1 MLRLVVICFFIILK
15 TSFVFSQSLQF
26 YEEALFFEIRDG
38 YFEVDG
44 QYYFRNSGNRDIH
57 QILFYPFPLD
67 EMLGEIDS
75 VFITDVGGFE
85 EDLIINQTEKGVS
98 FRLSIEAGKEKIYRI
113 YYRQRTPNRKAKY
126 ILTTTAQWGRP
137 LKKAFYQLKIPSD
150 ISVTYF
156 SYPPDKEE
164 KQSNNQI
171 YYWYMESFM
180 PDKDF
185 IVEWE

>member
-26 YEEALFFEIRDG
+26 YEEALFFEIKDG

-44 QYYFRNSGNRDIH
+44 QYWFRNSGSRDIH
-57 QILFYPFPLD
+57 QIMFYPFPRD
-67 EMLGEIDS
+67 EMLGKVDS
-75 VFITDVGGFE
+75 IFITDVAGFE

-98 FRLSIEAGKEKIYRI
+98 FRINIEADQEKIYRI
-113 YYRQRTPNRKAKY
+113 YYRQRTPNRIVKY
-126 ILTTTAQWGRP
+126 ILTTTGQWGQP
-137 LKKAFYQLKIPSD
+137 LNKAFYQLKMHSD
-150 ISVTYF
+150 ISITYF

-164 KQSNNQI
+164 KQSNYHI

-180 PDKDF
+180 PDKECV
-185 IVEWE
+185 VEWD

>member
-1 MLRLVVICFFIILK
+1 MLRLVSICVIIFLK
-15 TSFVFSQSLQF
+15 TSFAFPQSLQF

-38 YFEVDG
+38 CFEVDG
-44 QYYFRNSGNRDIH
+44 QYYFKNSGSREIH
-57 QILFYPFPLD
+57 QILFYPFPRD
-67 EMLGEIDS
+67 EMPGKIDS
-75 VFITDVGGFE
+75 VFITDVRGSE

-98 FRLSIEAGKEKIYRI
+98 FRLSIEAGKEKTYRI

-126 ILTTTAQWGRP
+126 ILTTTAQWGQP
-137 LKKAFYQLKIPSD
+137 LKKAFYQLKVPSD
-150 ISVTYF
+150 ISITYF

-164 KQSNNQI
+164 KQGNYQI

>member
-1 MLRLVVICFFIILK
+1 MIRLVFISFFIVLK
-15 TSFVFSQSLQF
+15 ISFAFPQSLQF

-44 QYYFRNSGNRDIH
+44 QYYFKNSGSHDIH

-67 EMLGEIDS
+67 EMHGKIDS
-75 VFITDVGGFE
+75 VFITDIAGFE

-113 YYRQRTPNRKAKY
+113 YYRQRAPDRRAKY
-126 ILTTTAQWGRP
+126 ILTTTGQWGQP
-137 LKKAFYQLKIPSD
+137 LKKAFYQLKMPSD
-150 ISVTYF
+150 ISITYF

-164 KQSNNQI
+164 KQRNYRI

-185 IVEWE
+185 VVEWE